1 MTFAGQSEPRQPFLR
16 APAVVI
22 GLIIVLVG
30 AHVARIYAFPG
41 TSTAWIYNYGFVPA
55 RYSHAYLYSHGLNP
69 GNFLERALPFV
80 TVFSGTSGVDVLN
93 APPEVVAALPGMTPL
108 VLRQFLNDRGSLAN
122 DPKAIA
128 TALGEAKGNAS
139 TEKSQAYR
147 LRIRVRLP
155 NRREATSEVVI
166 SLRGDED
173 PYRVLSWQNDVV
185 ATRRAPAKL

>member
-80 TVFSGTSGVDVLN
+80 TYMFLHANYTHVVINCVWLLAFG
-93 APPEVVAALPGMTPL
+93 PIVAARFGGHDKKGLL
-108 VLRQFLNDRGSLAN
+108 QFQGFCRRR
-122 DPKAIA
+122 
-128 TALGEAKGNAS
+128 ER
-139 TEKSQAYR
+139 R
-147 LRIRVRLP
+147 LRVLVGGEGLARVGKRLFGLVGF
-155 NRREATSEVVI
+155 A
-166 SLRGDED
+166 
-173 PYRVLSWQNDVV
+173 
-185 ATRRAPAKL
+185 